1 MFCPNCG
8 ARMEEG
14 ANFCPECGQSATGQP
29 APVQPQRPAQKEGV
43 SGLVIASIV
52 LLIVSLIINPLGLV
66 SIAGLACAIVD
77 LARKSGREA
86 ASGHAADI
94 ALIVCNGLSLLWFIV
109 QFFYLLG
116 R

>member
-1 MFCPNCG
+1 MSMETIPPGRSWTIFCPGYRQAKTTN
-8 ARMEEG
+8 
-14 ANFCPECGQSATGQP
+14 Q
-29 APVQPQRPAQKEGV
+29 
-43 SGLVIASIV
+43 
-52 LLIVSLIINPLGLV
+52 
-66 SIAGLACAIVD
+66 VD